1 MKPAEVE
8 EFHKALAYFDLEVVD
23 LTGTAGYENRKGKA
37 YAIKKKNEKFRFLCV
52 YASYN
57 QLRAWA
63 KRQFLD
69 KNLHPGFKL
78 DYESEPESESE
89 AESKTE
95 SESL

>member
-1 MKPAEVE
+1 MQ
-8 EFHKALAYFDLEVVD
+8 L
-23 LTGTAGYENRKGKA
+23 RKNG
-37 YAIKKKNEKFRFLCV
+37 KFRVLCI

-57 QLRAWA
+57 QLGAWA

-78 DYESEPESESE
+78 DCESEPESE

-95 SESL
+95 SENL

>member
-8 EFHKALAYFDLEVVD
+8 EFHKSLAYFDLEVVD

-37 YAIKKKNEKFRFLCV
+37 YAIKKRKEKFRVLCV

-57 QLRAWA
+57 QLQAWA

-78 DYESEPESESE
+78 DCESESE

-95 SESL
+95 SENL

>member
-1 MKPAEVE
+1 MKQAEVE

-37 YAIKKKNEKFRFLCV
+37 YAIKKRKEKFRVLCV

-57 QLRAWA
+57 QLQAWA

-78 DYESEPESESE
+78 DCESEPESE
-89 AESKTE
+89 AKSKRE